1 MRKLRM
7 SCLLLIGIFT
17 LPAALYAA
25 EDIALTA
32 QQAQA
37 LGIVSAPLRK
47 QDTAV
52 GVGLPAQVVIPNN
65 QMHIV
70 SAPTDGFVQTMLA
83 AVNEEV
89 KRGQALARL
98 QSPALIEAQR
108 AFLQAAT
115 RAELQRENLR
125 RDEELLKEGIIAQ
138 SRYSATKNGYTEA
151 AAELAERE
159 QLLSLYGMSVPAIKQ
174 LRDKRTLTSAVEIVS
189 PIAGVVLEQLAVAG
203 QRTETSA
210 PLYKVASLSP
220 LWLEV
225 AVPLSRVAQ
234 INEGGKITVPVHQ
247 ATGKVLSVGRNV
259 DSVNQT
265 VMVRAEVT
273 EGAERL
279 RPGQQIEVL
288 IAAPSSATEQ
298 WVVPNQALVRQE
310 NQAYVFVQTPGGF
323 RVQAVTVVSAA
334 AETST
339 IQAPLRGNEHI
350 AVRGMVALKG
360 AWQGL
365 GGGE

>member
-1 MRKLRM
+1 MRSLRAVF
-7 SCLLLIGIFT
+7 LLVGL
-17 LPAALYAA
+17 LYAPLSSA
-25 EDIALTA
+25 GEEILMSA
-32 QQAQA
+32 QQAEG
-37 LGIVSAPLRK
+37 LSIVSAPLRK
-47 QDTAV
+47 QDAAL

-70 SAPTDGFVQTMLA
+70 SAPTDGFVQIMLA

-108 AFLQAAT
+108 AFLQAVT
-115 RAELQRENLR
+115 RAQLQRDNLR
-125 RDEELLKEGIIAQ
+125 RDEELFKEGIIAQ
-138 SRYSATKNGYTEA
+138 SRYSTTKNGYTEA

-225 AVPLSRVAQ
+225 AVPLSRIAQ
-234 INEGGKITVPVHQ
+234 INEGGKITVPAHQ
-247 ATGKVLSVGRNV
+247 ASGKVLSVGRNV
-259 DSVNQT
+259 DSANQT

-273 EGAERL
+273 EGTERL
-279 RPGQQIEVL
+279 RPGQHIEVA
-288 IAAPSSATEQ
+288 IAAPVSTTQQ
-298 WVVPNQALVRQE
+298 WAVASQSLVRQDDKV
-310 NQAYVFVQTPGGF
+310 YVFVQTASGF
-323 RVQAVTVVSAA
+323 RVQPVTLVGTAGD
-334 AETST
+334 TST
-339 IQAPLRGNEHI
+339 INGPFKGDERI